1 MNIKNQSTESSDS
14 FRNRVAV
21 TNCSRPMSERWQ
33 NEHKN
38 QIIEI
43 SYSSQTHWLYQ
54 IALHQCLTVCVLK
67 VLIAL
72 QTILL
77 CQAVQDTNS
86 SNIK

>member
-21 TNCSRPMSERWQ
+21 TNYSRPMSERWQ

-54 IALHQCLTVCVLK
+54 IALHQCQSVL
-67 VLIAL
+67 
-72 QTILL
+72 QNQSTESS
-77 CQAVQDTNS
+77 DSFTNNIVVS
-86 SNIK
+86 SCSRY